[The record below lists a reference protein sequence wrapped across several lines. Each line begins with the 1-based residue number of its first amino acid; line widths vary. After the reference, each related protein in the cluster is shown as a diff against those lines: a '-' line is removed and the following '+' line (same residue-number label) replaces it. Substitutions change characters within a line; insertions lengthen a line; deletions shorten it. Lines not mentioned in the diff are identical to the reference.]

1 MSPFVKGV
9 LVGVVGT
16 FVVSFVI
23 VKVR

>member
-16 FVVSFVI
+16 FVVSWLI
-23 VKVR
+23 VKAK